1 MINFEFD
8 NEQNNYKVTFDSD
21 LRYIFNDLNDIFVKF
36 TTLGGEETWDN
47 PVIFGNWYSWHG
59 GGTLRWNIEVY
70 SKSQGIIFEKKY
82 NSLYD
87 GDKIEK
93 LFTIFCKKNK
103 NTKGLVVGSHNGN
116 WGHWVQ
122 PVIDGDTECIIV
134 EGSKKQYSQLEKTY
148 SGFSNCILINQILT
162 VDGNPVEW
170 YTGGMGFTDSVR
182 KSTLESCLEEKEI
195 NKEYKETKNV
205 NELITENNY
214 QDFNWLHTDVEGYD
228 AELIMG
234 LKYLPELIVF
244 ENMHIKK
251 NGEYDKLINYLRSK
265 SYKIIEF
272 GIDSV
277 AIK

>member
-1 MINFEFD
+1 MVNFEID
-8 NEQNNYKVTFDSD
+8 IEKNSYKVTFDPD

-36 TTLGGEETWDN
+36 TTLCGDENWEQ
-47 PVIFGNWYSWHG
+47 PVIFGNWYSWNG
-59 GGTLRWNIEVY
+59 GGIYRWNIEVY

-103 NTKGLVVGSHNGN
+103 NTKGIVVGSHNGN

-122 PVIDGDTECIIV
+122 SVIDGDTECIIV
-134 EGSKKQYSQLEKTY
+134 EGSEKQYLQLEKSY
-148 SGFSNCILINQILT
+148 SGFSNCTLINEIIT

-170 YTGGMGFTDSVR
+170 YTGGNGFTDSVR
-182 KSTLESCLEEKEI
+182 KNVLEIFLEENEI
-195 NKEYKETKNV
+195 SKEYRDTKNI

-214 QDFNWLHTDVEGYD
+214 QDLNWLHTDVEGYD

-234 LKYLPELIVF
+234 LNYLPEFIVF
-244 ENMHIKK
+244 ENMHIKE

-265 SYKIIEF
+265 DYKIIES

-277 AIK
+277 AMK